1 MSKIHDRKVNTDG
14 KILSTTKK
22 FSELLADEPMIDEEV
37 EKALRDA
44 MDQETPD
51 LWNRIMAG
59 IDAPDSPSG
68 FDEFE
73 GLTETVTDEGKP
85 EVADNAANGEKS
97 DAADNVVQFR
107 SKNSDQD
114 NAGDSHSKKE
124 SDRKAVIRKWSG
136 LLVAAALIIVV
147 SIPAAKVIFSQNR
160 SQKESTS

>member
-73 GLTETVTDEGKP
+73 GLTETVTDEG
-85 EVADNAANGEKS
+85 
-97 DAADNVVQFR
+97 
-107 SKNSDQD
+107 
-114 NAGDSHSKKE
+114 
-124 SDRKAVIRKWSG
+124 
-136 LLVAAALIIVV
+136 
-147 SIPAAKVIFSQNR
+147 SIFA
-160 SQKESTS
+160 